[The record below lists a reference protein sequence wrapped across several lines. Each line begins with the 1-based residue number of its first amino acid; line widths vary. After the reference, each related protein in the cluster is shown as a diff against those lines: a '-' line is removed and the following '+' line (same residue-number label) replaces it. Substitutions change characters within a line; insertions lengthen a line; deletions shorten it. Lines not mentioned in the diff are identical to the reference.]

1 MKIGI
6 VVINWNGLNLLRK
19 YLKSI
24 IDNSDNSTV
33 YVIDNNSLDESIYYI
48 RQNFKEVEIISLD
61 KNYGF
66 AEGYNKGL
74 KKVKEEY
81 VCIINNDI
89 LVTKNWLNPIREKLE
104 KDPLSIIQPNILDI
118 NNDDFFE
125 YAGASGGFID
135 KYGYPFCRGRI
146 FDSLEK
152 DDGQYLDSKI
162 FWASGACFFVSKN
175 VFYEIGGFDKRFFAH
190 MEEIDLCWR
199 GFNLGFNCY
208 SVTSSK
214 VFHVGA
220 ATIKKNSK
228 KTYLN
233 YRNSLIMMTNNLP
246 LKDLLLTLLLRI
258 ILDIL
263 SSFRILI
270 KGEISN
276 FIALYKA
283 HFDYFN
289 VLRLILKERDNTS
302 KKSNY
307 FKINSIVY
315 EYFIL
320 RRKKFFQL

>member
-6 VVINWNGLNLLRK
+6 VVINWNGLNLLKK

-24 IDNSDNSTV
+24 IDNSENSTV
-33 YVIDNNSLDESIYYI
+33 YVIDNNSSDDSIFYL
-48 RQNFKEVEIISLD
+48 RQNFKEVEIISLE

-74 KKVKEEY
+74 KKVKEDY

-89 LVTKNWLNPIREKLE
+89 LVTKDWLSSIREKLR
-104 KDPLSIIQPNILDI
+104 KHPQSIIQPNILDI
-118 NNDDFFE
+118 NNEEFFE

-146 FDSLEK
+146 FDTLEK
-152 DDGQYLDSKI
+152 DGGQYRDSKI
-162 FWASGACFFVSKN
+162 FWASGACFFISKKI
-175 VFYEIGGFDKRFFAH
+175 FYDIGGFDKRFFAH
-190 MEEIDLCWR
+190 MEEIDLCWI
-199 GFNLGFNCY
+199 GFNKGFDCY

-214 VFHVGA
+214 VFHLGA

-233 YRNSLIMMTNNLP
+233 YRNSLIMMTKNLP
-246 LKDLLLTLLLRI
+246 LKNLLSTLFIRL
-258 ILDIL
+258 ILDL
-263 SSFRILI
+263 VSSIRFLV
-270 KGEISN
+270 KGEISS
-276 FIALYKA
+276 FTALYRA
-283 HFDYFN
+283 HFNYFKI
-289 VLRLILKERDNTS
+289 LRLLLKERDNTS

-315 EYFIL
+315 KYFIL
-320 RRKKFFQL
+320 GKKKFFQL

>member
-6 VVINWNGLNLLRK
+6 VVINWNGLNLLKK

-24 IDNSDNSTV
+24 IDNSENSTV
-33 YVIDNNSLDESIYYI
+33 YVIDNNSSDESIFYL
-48 RQNFKEVEIISLD
+48 RQNFKEVEIISLE

-66 AEGYNKGL
+66 AEGYNQGL
-74 KKVKEEY
+74 KKVKEDY

-89 LVTKNWLNPIREKLE
+89 LVTKDWLSPIREKLR
-104 KDPLSIIQPNILDI
+104 KHPQSIIQPNILDI
-118 NNDDFFE
+118 NNEEFFE

-146 FDSLEK
+146 FDTLEK
-152 DDGQYLDSKI
+152 DGGQYRDSKI
-162 FWASGACFFVSKN
+162 FWASGACFFISKKI
-175 VFYEIGGFDKRFFAH
+175 FYDIGGFDKRFFAH

-199 GFNLGFNCY
+199 GFNKGFDCY

-214 VFHVGA
+214 VFHLGA

-233 YRNSLIMMTNNLP
+233 YRNSLIMMTKNLP
-246 LKDLLLTLLLRI
+246 LKNLLSTLFIRL
-258 ILDIL
+258 ILDL
-263 SSFRILI
+263 VSSIRFLV
-270 KGEISN
+270 KGEISS
-276 FIALYKA
+276 FTALYRA
-283 HFDYFN
+283 HFNYFKI
-289 VLRLILKERDNTS
+289 LRLLLKERDNTS

-315 EYFIL
+315 KYFIL
-320 RRKKFFQL
+320 GKKKFFQL

>member
-6 VVINWNGLNLLRK
+6 VVINWNGLNLLKK

-24 IDNSDNSTV
+24 IDNSENSTV
-33 YVIDNNSLDESIYYI
+33 YVIDNNSSDDSIFYL
-48 RQNFKEVEIISLD
+48 RQNFKEVEIISLE

-74 KKVKEEY
+74 KKVKEDY

-89 LVTKNWLNPIREKLE
+89 LVTKDWLSSIREKLR
-104 KDPLSIIQPNILDI
+104 KHPQSIIQPNILDI
-118 NNDDFFE
+118 NNEEFFE

-146 FDSLEK
+146 FDTLEK
-152 DDGQYLDSKI
+152 DGGQYRDSKI
-162 FWASGACFFVSKN
+162 FWASGACFFISKKI
-175 VFYEIGGFDKRFFAH
+175 FYDIGGFDKRFFAH

-199 GFNLGFNCY
+199 GFNKGFDCY

-214 VFHVGA
+214 VFHLGA

-233 YRNSLIMMTNNLP
+233 YRNSLIMMTKNLP
-246 LKDLLLTLLLRI
+246 LKNLLSTLFIRL
-258 ILDIL
+258 ILDL
-263 SSFRILI
+263 VSSIRFLI
-270 KGEISN
+270 KGEIYS
-276 FIALYKA
+276 FIALYRA
-283 HFDYFN
+283 HFNYFKI
-289 VLRLILKERDNTS
+289 LRLLLKERDNTS

-315 EYFIL
+315 KYFIL
-320 RRKKFFQL
+320 GKKKFFQL

>member
-6 VVINWNGLNLLRK
+6 VVINWNGLNLLKK

-24 IDNSDNSTV
+24 IDNSENSTV
-33 YVIDNNSLDESIYYI
+33 YVIDNNSSDESIFYL
-48 RQNFKEVEIISLD
+48 RQNFKEVEIISLE

-66 AEGYNKGL
+66 AEGYNQGL
-74 KKVKEEY
+74 KKVKEDY

-89 LVTKNWLNPIREKLE
+89 LVTKDWLSSIREKLR
-104 KDPLSIIQPNILDI
+104 KHPQSIIQPNILDI
-118 NNDDFFE
+118 NNDEFFE

-146 FDSLEK
+146 FDTLEK
-152 DDGQYLDSKI
+152 DGGQYRDSKI
-162 FWASGACFFVSKN
+162 FWASGACFFISKKI
-175 VFYEIGGFDKRFFAH
+175 FYDIGGFDKRFFAH

-199 GFNLGFNCY
+199 GFNKGFDCY

-214 VFHVGA
+214 VFHLGA

-233 YRNSLIMMTNNLP
+233 YRNSLIMMTKNLP
-246 LKDLLLTLLLRI
+246 LKNLLSTLFIRL
-258 ILDIL
+258 ILDL
-263 SSFRILI
+263 VSSIRFLV
-270 KGEISN
+270 KGEISS
-276 FIALYKA
+276 FTALYRA
-283 HFDYFN
+283 HFNYFKI
-289 VLRLILKERDNTS
+289 LRLLLKERDNTS

-315 EYFIL
+315 KYFIL
-320 RRKKFFQL
+320 GKKKFFQL

>member
-6 VVINWNGLNLLRK
+6 VVINWNGLNLLKK

-24 IDNSDNSTV
+24 IDNSENSTV
-33 YVIDNNSLDESIYYI
+33 YVIDNNSSDDSIFYL
-48 RQNFKEVEIISLD
+48 RQNFKEVEIISLE

-74 KKVKEEY
+74 KKVKEDY

-89 LVTKNWLNPIREKLE
+89 LVTKDWLSSIREKLR
-104 KDPLSIIQPNILDI
+104 KHPQSIIQPNILDI
-118 NNDDFFE
+118 KNEEFFE

-146 FDSLEK
+146 FDTLEK
-152 DDGQYLDSKI
+152 DGGQYRDSKI
-162 FWASGACFFVSKN
+162 FWASGACFFISKKI
-175 VFYEIGGFDKRFFAH
+175 FYDIGGFDKRFFAH

-199 GFNLGFNCY
+199 GFNKGFDCY

-214 VFHVGA
+214 VFHLGA

-233 YRNSLIMMTNNLP
+233 YRNSLIMMTKNLP
-246 LKDLLLTLLLRI
+246 LKNLLSTLFIRL
-258 ILDIL
+258 ILDL
-263 SSFRILI
+263 VSSIRFLV
-270 KGEISN
+270 KGEISS
-276 FIALYKA
+276 FTALYRA
-283 HFDYFN
+283 HFNYFKI
-289 VLRLILKERDNTS
+289 LRLLLKERDNTS

-315 EYFIL
+315 KYFIL
-320 RRKKFFQL
+320 GKKKFFQL

>member
-6 VVINWNGLNLLRK
+6 VVINWNGLNLLKK

-24 IDNSDNSTV
+24 IDNSENSTV
-33 YVIDNNSLDESIYYI
+33 YVIDNNSSDESIFYL
-48 RQNFKEVEIISLD
+48 RQNFKEVEIISLE

-74 KKVKEEY
+74 KKVKEDY

-89 LVTKNWLNPIREKLE
+89 LVTKDWLSSIREKLR
-104 KDPLSIIQPNILDI
+104 KHPQSIIQPNILDI
-118 NNDDFFE
+118 NNEEFFE

-146 FDSLEK
+146 FDTLEK
-152 DDGQYLDSKI
+152 DGGQYRDSKI
-162 FWASGACFFVSKN
+162 FWASGACFFISKKI
-175 VFYEIGGFDKRFFAH
+175 FYDIGGFDKRFFAH

-199 GFNLGFNCY
+199 GFNKGFDCY

-214 VFHVGA
+214 VFHLGA

-233 YRNSLIMMTNNLP
+233 YRNSLIMMTKNLP
-246 LKDLLLTLLLRI
+246 LKNLLSTLFIRL
-258 ILDIL
+258 ILDL
-263 SSFRILI
+263 VSSIRFLV
-270 KGEISN
+270 KGEISS
-276 FIALYKA
+276 FTALYRA
-283 HFDYFN
+283 HFNYFKI
-289 VLRLILKERDNTS
+289 LRLLLKERDNTS

-315 EYFIL
+315 KYFIL
-320 RRKKFFQL
+320 GKKKFFQL